1 MPKVGDRHFAYTP
14 EGMAAAERY
23 KQNIGMN
30 AGVGMLGFRP
40 LGYADGDL
48 VEKYAY
54 QDAAARQ
61 AAIDFILSTTGSTS
75 DSMVATLL
83 SMSDPEL
90 RRAELKVIGDAEAGK
105 YDSVPRKDIR
115 YIYPDILNTPL
126 DELFPTVPKRSI
138 EPSMQSKQP
147 KQLMQPMQQPQ
158 PSMPP
163 MQEFNKRDIIPEFLG
178 PNTSPLPGGTRS
190 APQELQKRH
199 GRDLEMPPFEMPNL
213 LPLNPR
219 MLEQL
224 RRLEKP
230 TPRPGIEPEGGY
242 WIKDGGYVGRG
253 MKNGGI
259 MSLRRY

>member
-1 MPKVGDRHFAYTP
+1 MPKIGDRHFAYTP

-23 KQNIGMN
+23 KQSIGMN
-30 AGVGMLGFRP
+30 AGGMLGFRP

-61 AAIDFILSTTGSTS
+61 AAIDFILSTMGSTS
-75 DSMVATLL
+75 DGMVATLL
-83 SMSDPEL
+83 SMSDPDL

-105 YDSVPRKDIR
+105 YDSVPRQDIN

-126 DELFPTVPKRSI
+126 EELFPRVQPRSI
-138 EPSMQSKQP
+138 EPSMQPTQP
-147 KQLMQPMQQPQ
+147 KPSMPRMQPMPSMQQPQ
-158 PSMPP
+158 
-163 MQEFNKRDIIPEFLG
+163 QGFNKRDIIPEFRG
-178 PNTSPLPGGTRS
+178 PNMGRLPD
-190 APQELQKRH
+190 LQKSVPQ
-199 GRDLEMPPFEMPNL
+199 MPQRP
-213 LPLNPR
+213 
-219 MLEQL
+219 
-224 RRLEKP
+224 
-230 TPRPGIEPEGGY
+230 PGIEPEGGY